1 MLEFPHGFCCL
12 KLAASLA
19 LIVAFVCGAVAQ
31 ASPDSKVVKWSE
43 CDASYVSGARC
54 GTFRVP
60 LDYGHSKSGTLELFF
75 VVLRAKEGPA
85 AIDPIFYIS
94 GGPGQSTSELAK
106 AVPRFMQSVNSDRD
120 VVLLDQRGTG
130 KSYPLECA
138 SNVAGQTQ
146 LQYLLGDLFPVD
158 WVKACYSRLQVR
170 PEFFTTA
177 IAMQDLHNL
186 SAALGYKQ
194 FDLYGTSYGTRA
206 VFSYLR
212 QFPGDGVRTAVLK
225 SPVPMNLVIAQD
237 FAADAQRSLDLLF
250 TRCSADPKCNDE
262 FPSVKSEFRKILDNL
277 DRESAKTKVLNP
289 STSKPEQVALDRAL
303 IATLVRSI
311 LYRPQAAA
319 KLPLMIHRAYLG
331 DWGPFAEEAIAVRSD
346 IERDAAGLYL
356 SIVCSE
362 DFPFIDQ
369 KQVKSRSQET
379 FLGVYWYL
387 QLRQGCR
394 FWHVKSVK
402 KSFRDLVSSSVPVL
416 LITGSMDP
424 TTPPPYTDATMK
436 YLPHALHVNFE
447 NGSHA
452 FNSGDCELAIIK
464 EFVEKGSGKEID
476 TSCAARVD
484 FPEFARN

>member
-1 MLEFPHGFCCL
+1 VFGLQFRFCCP
-12 KLAASLA
+12 KLTIFLV
-19 LIVAFVCGAVAQ
+19 LIVAFECSAFAQ
-31 ASPDSKVVKWSE
+31 ALADSKVVNWLE
-43 CDASYVSGARC
+43 CDASYVTGARC

-60 LDYGHSKSGTLELFF
+60 LDYTHPGSGTLELFF
-75 VVLRAKEGPA
+75 VVLRARTGPA
-85 AIDPIFYIS
+85 APDPVFHIS
-94 GGPGQSTSELAK
+94 GGPGQSASELAK
-106 AVPRFMQSVNSDRD
+106 SVPRFLQSVNSDRE

-130 KSYPLECA
+130 KSHPLECA
-138 SNVAGQTQ
+138 PTVAGPAQ

-158 WVKACYSRLQVR
+158 WVKACYLRLQVR
-170 PEFFTTA
+170 PEFFTTE

-186 SAALGYKQ
+186 SIALGYKQ

-250 TRCSADPKCNDE
+250 THCAADPACNHE
-262 FPSVKSEFRKILDNL
+262 YPFVKSEFRKILDNL
-277 DRESAKTKVLNP
+277 DHEPAKTKVLNP
-289 STSKPEQVALDRAL
+289 STSTPEQVALDRSL
-303 IATLVRSI
+303 IATLVRST

-331 DWGPFAEEAIAVRSD
+331 DWGPFAEQAVAVRSD
-346 IERDAAGLYL
+346 IEGDAAGLYL

-362 DFPFIDQ
+362 DFPFIDD
-369 KQVKSRSQET
+369 KQAKARSQGT
-379 FLGVYWYL
+379 FLRMYWYL

-394 FWHVKSVK
+394 LWHAKPVK
-402 KSFRDLVSSSVPVL
+402 KSFRDPVNSSVPVL

-424 TTPPPYTDATMK
+424 TTPPPYTNAAMK
-436 YLPHALHVNFE
+436 YLTHALHLNFE

-476 TSCAARVD
+476 TSCASKVE